1 MAGQVGS
8 VSYAPDVA
16 NAEATAPRVV
26 YNFYNGTA
34 ATIADGHAVMID
46 KDVTTH
52 GLGTAIKT
60 NVDEDGKLV
69 VGFADEAIPTLS
81 WGKVIVYGIK
91 VGVTGTGSISVGE
104 LVQADAA
111 TAGQVQGA
119 ELTGDDVHEAHTM
132 GTALTASGD
141 GETLTVWVQMR

>member
-8 VSYAPDVA
+8 VSYAPAVA
-16 NAEATAPRVV
+16 NAEASAPRVV

-34 ATIADGHAVMID
+34 STIADGHAVMVD
-46 KDVTTH
+46 TSVATH

-81 WGKVIVYGIK
+81 WGIK
-91 VGVTGTGSISVGE
+91 EGVTGTGSISVGE